1 MGSRDLLSQLS
12 RLGELG
18 QIALAQFLE
27 VRQRRHDEISEC
39 TDGRMDVATTL
50 MLLLMPMMMDGELL
64 RSDCD
69 RGGCAEREQQQE

>member
-1 MGSRDLLSQLS
+1 MMRYLNVQMRG
-12 RLGELG
+12 
-18 QIALAQFLE
+18 
-27 VRQRRHDEISEC
+27 
-39 TDGRMDVATTL
+39 MDVATTL